1 MAQPSGIHGDARAL
15 RDTAIVCLMLEAG
28 LSGPEVASL
37 RLDQLSPLDPQ
48 ALLRGAPDAAQ
59 LARVGGNG
67 RPGRT
72 VELSPGARS
81 SVGLY
86 LQHERGLDA
95 ASDSVA
101 LFLAAPSDSAGR
113 AGQPLSAD
121 SVDAIVGGERNLRS
135 VAAAPSGEIPADQ
148 LEQIRRMAAEWAA
161 RNDGPHPRSASVVA
175 TTYDRVVPALHGS
188 GAKGWPARAVYLLV
202 LEGNFVLRQALE
214 SGASS
219 APSGAWAAVIVHQS
233 PPLRAGSVV
242 IRPGPPDGFRLG
254 DLGVV
259 HALDWW

>member
-1 MAQPSGIHGDARAL
+1 MAQPSGIRGDARAL

-28 LSGPEVASL
+28 LSRAEVAAL
-37 RLDQLSPLDPQ
+37 ELDQLSPLDPQ
-48 ALLRGAPDAAQ
+48 SLLRGAPGAAR

-67 RPGRT
+67 QHGRT
-72 VELSPGARS
+72 VELSLGARS

-101 LFLAAPSDSAGR
+101 LFLAAPSDTVGR

-121 SVDAIVGGERNLRS
+121 SVDAIVGGERNLRT
-135 VAAAPSGEIPADQ
+135 VAAAPGAEIPADQ
-148 LEQIRRMAAEWAA
+148 LEQIRRVVAEWTA

-188 GAKGWPARAVYLLV
+188 GARGWQARAVYLLV
-202 LEGNFVLRQALE
+202 LEGDFVLRHALE

-233 PPLRAGSVV
+233 PPLQAGSVV
-242 IRPGPPDGFRLG
+242 VRPGPPDGFRLG
-254 DLGVV
+254 DLGLV
-259 HALDWW
+259 HSLKWW